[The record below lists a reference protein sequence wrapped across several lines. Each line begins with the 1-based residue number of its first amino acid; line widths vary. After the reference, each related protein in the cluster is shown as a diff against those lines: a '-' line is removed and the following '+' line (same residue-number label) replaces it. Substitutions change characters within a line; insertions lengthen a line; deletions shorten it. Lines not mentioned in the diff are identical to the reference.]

1 MKKIYSLVIKSYVG
15 PLFSTFFVVIFVLL
29 MQFVW
34 TYVDVM
40 LGKGLSWQVIAKLLF
55 YASFTFLPTAL
66 PISILLSSIMT
77 FGNLGENNELVAIKT
92 AGISMK
98 KIFVPISVIVLFVS
112 VATYFYY
119 NISFPYANMK
129 FRSTLYDVRQ
139 KKLALNIPENVF
151 YSGLDGYVIKIGK
164 KENDGSII
172 KNVMIYDHTD
182 QRGNNKLIVADSG
195 IMQKTSDD
203 NFLLLTLFDG
213 VNYEEPVET
222 NLVRQKTYRK
232 IYFKQEKI
240 KFDLSQ
246 FQLATTD
253 ADLFKDSYHML
264 NSKQLRQASDS
275 LAVEI
280 EALHKETQ
288 RTISSYLI
296 YYSYCDFGNKD
307 IAGKTDVEFDS
318 NFLQT
323 AKKNLYIVK
332 DAVNNV
338 RNTKTSFQYTQQ
350 FAETQSVL
358 KARHD
363 NEFHRKFS
371 VSFGCFVLFLIGA
384 PLGIIIRRGGFGL
397 PIVVS
402 VVLYV
407 IYHVISFTGEKVVRS
422 LVIDSWLGMW
432 MANIVLLP
440 VGLLL
445 MYYAVN
451 DSIFLSS
458 ETYKHLYQRLKIKIK
473 SRSKTKK

>member
-1 MKKIYSLVIKSYVG
+1 
-15 PLFSTFFVVIFVLL
+15 
-29 MQFVW
+29 
-34 TYVDVM
+34 
-40 LGKGLSWQVIAKLLF
+40 
-55 YASFTFLPTAL
+55 
-66 PISILLSSIMT
+66 
-77 FGNLGENNELVAIKT
+77 
-92 AGISMK
+92 
-98 KIFVPISVIVLFVS
+98 
-112 VATYFYY
+112 
-119 NISFPYANMK
+119 FPYANMK

-151 YSGLDGYVIKIGK
+151 YSGLDGYVIKIGEK
-164 KENDGSII
+164 GSDGSII
-172 KNVMIYDHTD
+172 KKVMIYDHTD

-203 NFLLLTLFDG
+203 NFLLLTLYDG
-213 VNYEEPVET
+213 VNYEEPIEA
-222 NLVRQKTYRK
+222 NLVKDKTYRK

-253 ADLFKDSYHML
+253 GNLFKDSYHML

-280 EALHKETQ
+280 KALHKETH
-288 RTISSYLI
+288 RTISSYLP

-307 IAGKTDVEFDS
+307 IVGKTDKEFDS

-323 AKKNLYIVK
+323 AKNNIYIVK

-363 NEFHRKFS
+363 NEFNRKFA